1 MLTQNEIGWFLQ
13 LNDFAIVFRK
23 VKMAKR
29 LVVLI
34 ASLMVVVFIAG
45 CPAIESEPVEPAK
58 TEVLNLEPAKAE
70 PNEIEPA
77 VVEPAEVESVE
88 VTPAPSGPNQI
99 EPDKVEPVYIEPDEI
114 TPEKACPERSRRV
127 ESVEPEPNDV
137 QLSSVEPNEP
147 EQPQVEP
154 DEIAPAEPEPNEV
167 GPVIVEPN
175 NVEPAWVE
183 PNDLKL
189 KPAVSFHDKCA
200 GLLKNNVDDKGMVD
214 YKTFRRKRLDLK
226 ALLQEFDNLDPN
238 EYRTWPK
245 EDKIAFWLN
254 AYNIQMLKIITD
266 NYPIKS
272 SRILRLYPGWGPNSI
287 LHIKGIWT
295 NYKFLVMDEEFTLSE
310 IDRRFFRKEF
320 DDPRIFFAISR
331 ASLSGPPLPNEPY
344 YGYKLNEQ
352 LDDQARR
359 FLSGPLA
366 FRTDKEKQRVYLSSL
381 FQSSSYGKE
390 FISKFA
396 IDKKFKDQ
404 EPTTRAVLNF
414 ITNYVP
420 DDKVS
425 FLEVG
430 KYSVKFMKYDWTI
443 NDGS

>member
-1 MLTQNEIGWFLQ
+1 
-13 LNDFAIVFRK
+13 
-23 VKMAKR
+23 MAKR
-29 LVVLI
+29 LVVFI
-34 ASLMVVVFIAG
+34 TSLMVLVFIAG
-45 CPAIESEPVEPAK
+45 CPAVESEPVEPAK

-77 VVEPAEVESVE
+77 VVEPVE
-88 VTPAPSGPNQI
+88 VTPAPSEPNQI

-114 TPEKACPERSRRV
+114 IPEKACPERSRRV
-127 ESVEPEPNDV
+127 ESLEPEPNDV
-137 QLSSVEPNEP
+137 ELSSVEP
-147 EQPQVEP
+147 EQGVVGP
-154 DEIAPAEPEPNEV
+154 DEVVPAESEPNEV
-167 GPVIVEPN
+167 
-175 NVEPAWVE
+175 EPASVE

-200 GLLKNNVDDKGMVD
+200 EVLKNNVDDKGMVD
-214 YKTFRRKRLDLK
+214 YKTLRRKRLELK
-226 ALLQEFDNLDPN
+226 ALLEEFDNLDPN
-238 EYRTWPK
+238 GYRTWPN

-331 ASLSGPPLPNEPY
+331 ASLSGPPLRNEPY
-344 YGYKLNEQ
+344 YGHKLNEQ
-352 LDDQARR
+352 LDDQARW
-359 FLSGPLA
+359 FLSSPLA
-366 FRTDKEKQRVYLSSL
+366 FRIDKEKQRVYLSSL

-414 ITNYVP
+414 ITNYVS

>member
-1 MLTQNEIGWFLQ
+1 MLIQKEIGWFLQ
-13 LNDFAIVFRK
+13 LNDFAIIFRK
-23 VKMAKR
+23 LKMAKR

-34 ASLMVVVFIAG
+34 ASLMVLVFIAG
-45 CPAIESEPVEPAK
+45 CPAIESEPEPIADFRLPIDDFK
-58 TEVLNLEPAKAE
+58 L
-70 PNEIEPA
+70 EIE
-77 VVEPAEVESVE
+77 
-88 VTPAPSGPNQI
+88 NQKSEI
-99 EPDKVEPVYIEPDEI
+99 EF
-114 TPEKACPERSRRV
+114 
-127 ESVEPEPNDV
+127 VEPEANDV
-137 QLSSVEPNEP
+137 QLSSMEPNEP

-167 GPVIVEPN
+167 GPAIVEPN
-175 NVEPAWVE
+175 NVEPAWFE

-189 KPAVSFHDKCA
+189 KPVVSFHDKCA
-200 GLLKNNVDDKGMVD
+200 EVLKTFVDDKGMVD
-214 YKTFRRKRLDLK
+214 YKTLRRKRLQLK

-331 ASLSGPPLPNEPY
+331 ASLSGPPLGNGPY

-352 LDDQARR
+352 LNGQARR

-366 FRTDKEKQRVYLSSL
+366 FRTDREKQRVYLSSL

-390 FISKFA
+390 FISKFG

>member
-1 MLTQNEIGWFLQ
+1 
-13 LNDFAIVFRK
+13 
-23 VKMAKR
+23 MAKR

-34 ASLMVVVFIAG
+34 TSLMVLVFIAG
-45 CPAIESEPVEPAK
+45 CPPVESEPVESVK
-58 TEVLNLEPAKAE
+58 TETFKTEPAMPE
-70 PNEIEPA
+70 PNETEP
-77 VVEPAEVESVE
+77 VGFELVE

-114 TPEKACPERSRRV
+114 TPEKARPERSRRV
-127 ESVEPEPNDV
+127 ESIEPEPNDV
-137 QLSSVEPNEP
+137 ELAGVEP
-147 EQPQVEP
+147 EQPQVVSDEIVSAESEP
-154 DEIAPAEPEPNEV
+154 DDVEPAGVEPDNIEPNE
-167 GPVIVEPN
+167 P
-175 NVEPAWVE
+175 
-183 PNDLKL
+183 KL
-189 KPAVSFHDKCA
+189 RQTVSFHDKCSEV
-200 GLLKNNVDDKGMVD
+200 LKNFVDDNGMVD
-214 YKTFRRKRLDLK
+214 YKTLRRKRLKLK

-254 AYNIQMLKIITD
+254 AYNIQMLNIITE
-266 NYPIKS
+266 NYPIES
-272 SRILRLYPGWGPNSI
+272 SRFLRLYPGWGPNSI

-295 NYKFLVMDEEFTLSE
+295 NYKFLVMDEEFTLAE
-310 IDRRFFRKEF
+310 VDRRFFRKEF

-331 ASLSGPPLPNEPY
+331 ASLSSPPLRNEPY

-352 LDDQARR
+352 LDGQARR
-359 FLSGPLA
+359 FLSSPLA
-366 FRTDKEKQRVYLSSL
+366 FRTDREKQRVYLSSL

-404 EPTTRAVLNF
+404 EPATRAVLNF

-420 DDKVS
+420 RDKVS

>member
-1 MLTQNEIGWFLQ
+1 
-13 LNDFAIVFRK
+13 
-23 VKMAKR
+23 MAKR

-34 ASLMVVVFIAG
+34 TLLMVLVFIAG
-45 CPAIESEPVEPAK
+45 CPPVESEPVEPAK
-58 TEVLNLEPAKAE
+58 AEILKPE
-70 PNEIEPA
+70 PNETEP
-77 VVEPAEVESVE
+77 VGFELVE
-88 VTPAPSGPNQI
+88 VTPAPSEPNKI

-114 TPEKACPERSRRV
+114 TLEKARPERSRRV
-127 ESVEPEPNDV
+127 ESIEPEPNDV
-137 QLSSVEPNEP
+137 ELAGVEP
-147 EQPQVEP
+147 EQPQVVS
-154 DEIAPAEPEPNEV
+154 DDIVSAESEPNDVEPA
-167 GPVIVEPN
+167 GVEPN
-175 NVEPAWVE
+175 NVELAKVE
-183 PNDLKL
+183 SYEAKL
-189 KPAVSFHDKCA
+189 EPVVPFHDKCVEV
-200 GLLKNNVDDKGMVD
+200 LKNFVDDNGMVD
-214 YKTFRRKRLDLK
+214 YKTLRRKRLKLK

-254 AYNIQMLKIITD
+254 AYNIQMLNIITE
-266 NYPIKS
+266 NYPIES
-272 SRILRLYPGWGPNSI
+272 SRFLRLYPGWGPNSI
-287 LHIKGIWT
+287 LHIKGIWR
-295 NYKFLVMDEEFTLSE
+295 NYKFLVMDEEFTLAE
-310 IDRRFFRKEF
+310 VDRRFFRKEF

-331 ASLSGPPLPNEPY
+331 ASLSSPPLRNEPY

-352 LDDQARR
+352 LDGQARR
-359 FLSGPLA
+359 FLSSPLA
-366 FRTDKEKQRVYLSSL
+366 FRTDKEKGRVYLSSL

-404 EPTTRAVLNF
+404 EPATRAVLNF

-420 DDKVS
+420 RDKVS

>member
-1 MLTQNEIGWFLQ
+1 
-13 LNDFAIVFRK
+13 
-23 VKMAKR
+23 MAKR

-58 TEVLNLEPAKAE
+58 TEVLNIEPAKSE

-77 VVEPAEVESVE
+77 VVEPAEVEPVE
-88 VTPAPSGPNQI
+88 VTPAPSEPNQI
-99 EPDKVEPVYIEPDEI
+99 EPDKVEPVYIEPEEI
-114 TPEKACPERSRRV
+114 IPEKACPERSRRV
-127 ESVEPEPNDV
+127 ESLEPEPNDV
-137 QLSSVEPNEP
+137 ELSSVEP
-147 EQPQVEP
+147 EQGVVGP
-154 DEIAPAEPEPNEV
+154 DEVVPAESEPNEV
-167 GPVIVEPN
+167 
-175 NVEPAWVE
+175 EPASVE

-200 GLLKNNVDDKGMVD
+200 EILKNFVDDKGMVD
-214 YKTFRRKRLDLK
+214 YKILRRKRLELK
-226 ALLQEFDNLDPN
+226 SLLHEFDNLDPN
-238 EYRTWPK
+238 EYRTWPNK
-245 EDKIAFWLN
+245 DKIAFWLN

-331 ASLSGPPLPNEPY
+331 ASLSGPLLRNEPY
-344 YGYKLNEQ
+344 YGHKLNEQ

-359 FLSGPLA
+359 FLSSPLA
-366 FRTDKEKQRVYLSSL
+366 FRTDKEKGRVYLSSL